1 MDKKDEKILELLKED
16 SRLTSQQIS
25 KKTLIPITTIHNR
38 LKKLRQTGIIKKY
51 SVVLDNKKV
60 GRPISAFVHIAVD
73 YRFGKQSQVDL
84 AKKIY
89 SRDVVE
95 DVCIITGDYDVM
107 VKIRVKDMDE
117 LNGFVVEYLSMIEGI
132 ERTKTSVIM
141 HEV

>member
-117 LNGFVVEYLSMIEGI
+117 LNGFVVEYLRMIEGI

>member
-1 MDKKDEKILELLKED
+1 VDKKDEKILELLKED

-117 LNGFVVEYLSMIEGI
+117 LNGFVVEYLRMIEGI